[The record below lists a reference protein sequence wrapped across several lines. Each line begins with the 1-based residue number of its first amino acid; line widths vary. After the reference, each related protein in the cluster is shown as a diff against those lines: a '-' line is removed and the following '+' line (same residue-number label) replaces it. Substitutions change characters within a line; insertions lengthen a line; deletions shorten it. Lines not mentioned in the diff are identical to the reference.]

1 MSGENE
7 LISVNATTAV
17 NPEVEL
23 IKVEN
28 DTIASLARMKP
39 RDHRAVLKDLLDQIE
54 AYPSFAESVCYAKP
68 IGKDKSGRMQFARG
82 LSIRAAEAI
91 ASAWGYNRV
100 ELRVNVLDEDR
111 AEVTAKFIDL
121 QTGRIWADT
130 SIVSKFYS
138 KAGGGVARHS
148 DDRFWGIVVNAEKSK
163 RIREAIIRSV
173 PPGVRSEL
181 QTMAERQ
188 VAKLLTNET
197 VQKIVDS
204 FAAMGVGLAQL
215 ENLLAKPID
224 RGWTIEDRT
233 VLMQVYTAIRD
244 GETTVAEAFGNRD
257 RVVEKISGGLADAVQ
272 AEANK

>member
-1 MSGENE
+1 MSESKE
-7 LISVNATTAV
+7 MISADVV
-17 NPEVEL
+17 RINPEVEL

-28 DTIASLARMKP
+28 DTITSLAMMKP
-39 RDHRAVLKDLLDQIE
+39 RDHRAVMRDLCDQIE
-54 AYPSFAESVCYAKP
+54 AYPTFAESVLYAKP

-100 ELRVNVLDEDR
+100 ELRVTMLDDDR

-121 QTGRIWADT
+121 QTGRIWSDT
-130 SIVSKFYS
+130 SIVSKLYS
-138 KAGGGVARHS
+138 RAGGGVARHS
-148 DDRFWGIVVNAEKSK
+148 DDRFWQIVVPAEKSK

-188 VAKLLTNET
+188 VAKLLSNET

-204 FAAMGVGLAQL
+204 FAGLGVSLAQL
-215 ENLLAKPID
+215 ENLLSKPID
-224 RGWTIEDRT
+224 RGWTVEDRT
-233 VLMQVYTAIRD
+233 TLMQVYTAIRD
-244 GETTVAEAFGNRD
+244 GETTVGESFGANRKE
-257 RVVEKISGGLADAVQ
+257 VEKISGGLAEAVK
-272 AEANK
+272 AEING